1 VIDSTNE
8 ESSSDSVE
16 DLSIEEKAKQ
26 ILDEMESA
34 EFVNMGNIEAAIS
47 TEIQAVGGNSYAL
60 AINNTGI
67 IRAKG
72 VQFDETTGR
81 ISLIANKGIVSVAG
95 TLDASSTSPNEN
107 YSNLGGEIQ
116 VLGQEV
122 ELTETAFI
130 NVSGNSGGGEILIG
144 GDFQGKNE
152 AVMNAENTK
161 VLSGAVIQANA
172 VNVGD
177 GGRVIVWSDGTTDF
191 EGHINATAGVQNGN
205 GGFAEVSG
213 KQYLD
218 IMGASVDLTSKNGK
232 KGTLLL
238 DPDAIVIQSASP
250 DIKGDSTSVDIVAIT
265 DLNNVANY
273 GSVTSVITSG
283 SVNTLLAGADLSLLA
298 NNTITLNDSLSWGSG
313 QALTLQTST
322 SDIAINASISAGSGN
337 LNFSAGGSIT
347 QNSAITS
354 SGTTTISA
362 GSNITLTNASNNF
375 GTVNV
380 TGSTVQITGYER
392 D

>member
-1 VIDSTNE
+1 
-8 ESSSDSVE
+8 
-16 DLSIEEKAKQ
+16 
-26 ILDEMESA
+26 
-34 EFVNMGNIEAAIS
+34 
-47 TEIQAVGGNSYAL
+47 
-60 AINNTGI
+60 
-67 IRAKG
+67 
-72 VQFDETTGR
+72 
-81 ISLIANKGIVSVAG
+81 

-152 AVMNAENTK
+152 AVMNAENTT
-161 VLSGAVIQANA
+161 VLSGAVLQANA

-191 EGHINATAGVQNGN
+191 EGHINATAGDQNGN

-218 IMGASVDLTSKNGK
+218 IIGASVDLTSKNGK

-250 DIKGDSTSVDIVAIT
+250 DIKGDSTSVDIVANT

-298 NNTITLNDSLSWGSG
+298 NNTITLNDS
-313 QALTLQTST
+313 
-322 SDIAINASISAGSGN
+322 
-337 LNFSAGGSIT
+337 
-347 QNSAITS
+347 
-354 SGTTTISA
+354 
-362 GSNITLTNASNNF
+362 
-375 GTVNV
+375 
-380 TGSTVQITGYER
+380 
-392 D
+392 